1 MRPKK
6 PSYFRTPLYMA
17 VQNNDIELVQYLID
31 AGANLDIKGPDGK

>member
-17 VQNNDIELVQYLID
+17 VQNDDIELVQYLID